1 MTDTQTL
8 VVAETQVPV
17 EKTPPRLY
25 IIHHDDH
32 DGHVGAAIAVSVNKH
47 AYLSIHCLAT
57 NYGKPIPFDVEAL
70 KAEDSVYI
78 IDFSYKKE
86 ILEDINKRVK
96 FLVVLDHHESMREEI
111 SGLPYVVFDTTRSG
125 AKLAWDYFTDG
136 YFGDNPVVDIV
147 DAYDLWN
154 KNFQMEH
161 RGSVLKWRE
170 VVAYHIGT
178 YEHQKDIEYWKNQ
191 LAKFDIDAAALNQG
205 AAAYSDILAVA
216 ENAKHSAL
224 SRRVLG
230 GTTFRGMIFNGKR
243 ESVSLVSD
251 ALIYN
256 IDTQEINFEI
266 TFCYFSVDDEPGK
279 MIVSIRSAVGR
290 ESLVTAMAVAVK
302 LGGGGHKHASGVKL
316 DYTGEPEDFPAFL
329 VNLLKENY
337 DSDLQEVL
345 L

>member
-1 MTDTQTL
+1 
-8 VVAETQVPV
+8 
-17 EKTPPRLY
+17 
-25 IIHHDDH
+25 
-32 DGHVGAAIAVSVNKH
+32 
-47 AYLSIHCLAT
+47 
-57 NYGKPIPFDVEAL
+57 
-70 KAEDSVYI
+70 
-78 IDFSYKKE
+78 
-86 ILEDINKRVK
+86 
-96 FLVVLDHHESMREEI
+96 
-111 SGLPYVVFDTTRSG
+111 
-125 AKLAWDYFTDG
+125 
-136 YFGDNPVVDIV
+136 
-147 DAYDLWN
+147 
-154 KNFQMEH
+154 MEH

-191 LAKFDIDAAALNQG
+191 LAKFDIDVAALNQG

-290 ESLVTAMAVAVK
+290 EPLVSAMAVAMK

-316 DYTGEPEDFPAFL
+316 DYTGELEEFPVFF
-329 VNLLKENY
+329 VKLLKEKY
-337 DSDLQEVL
+337 DSDLHEIL